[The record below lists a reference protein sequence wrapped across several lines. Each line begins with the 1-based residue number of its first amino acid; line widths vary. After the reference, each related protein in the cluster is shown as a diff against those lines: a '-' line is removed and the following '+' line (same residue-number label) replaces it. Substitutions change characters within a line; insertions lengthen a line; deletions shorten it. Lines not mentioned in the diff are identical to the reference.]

1 VPDPNSVPRNCRF
14 PISCNRYTL
23 QCMSEM
29 TEVEGRWWFFSF
41 CHFGSYR
48 ESTSSCLCVVRHS

>member
-23 QCMSEM
+23 HYLKQSSIVSC
-29 TEVEGRWWFFSF
+29 
-41 CHFGSYR
+41 CHCSWVPRRLLLFVHY
-48 ESTSSCLCVVRHS
+48 